1 MRLRIR
7 GLLAVSALVVLAAA
21 CGRSDDDSASTTAA
35 SAAPATTAAASTS
48 GAPATTGSPD
58 STAPNTSD
66 TAASTVP
73 ASTVAPVDGAPTA
86 DDIAEACK
94 SEPLAATEIGV
105 TPTEIKVTVMADT
118 GAALAPG
125 FAQANVDAVV
135 AFADYINASGGV
147 GCRKLVVDT
156 WDSKLDPT
164 EVKNGQITAC
174 LNSFALVGDYSV
186 FNPDPSAMD
195 GCVDQAGV
203 ATGLPNIAAFAVDTN
218 EACSPMTV
226 GVNARAEACP
236 VVPDTERPFVR
247 MKGPFTKLV
256 EMHPGLHGV
265 YVANADLPSTIVSA
279 IPDIGVQE
287 QTGIVFDAK
296 VRQFSREAQSDYT
309 ARVGYLQRG
318 SNYVYN
324 GSSDFSMAFYM
335 NEAVAQ
341 GIDMSQVTW
350 ACGVPCYSKR
360 FLEQGGNAVENA
372 YMWIQFLPFE
382 EADTNAALQAYVDGV
397 GVDKADT
404 YGAVSWQAAIAFQQ
418 AVNQLVLDQG
428 PNSLTRANLLEALRS
443 IEDFSADGMSG
454 ARALG
459 EPSPCYVLLQVQDGE
474 FVRVWPEERGTMD
487 CNPDNLGHVTVN
499 PEQASDT
506 DLS

>member
-7 GLLAVSALVVLAAA
+7 GLLAVSVLVALAVA
-21 CGRSDDDSASTTAA
+21 CGRSDDATEPSSPPTTGAST
-35 SAAPATTAAASTS
+35 
-48 GAPATTGSPD
+48 APATTGVA
-58 STAPNTSD
+58 STDAASTTGAPVTSATSD
-66 TAASTVP
+66 STVP
-73 ASTVAPVDGAPTA
+73 ASTGAPVALAPTA
-86 DDIAEACK
+86 ADIASACQ
-94 SEPLAATEIGV
+94 SGPLTATEIGV
-105 TPTEIKVTVMADT
+105 TSTEIRVTVMADT

-135 AFADYINASGGV
+135 AFADYINANGGV
-147 GCRKLVVDT
+147 GCRQLVVDT

-174 LNSFALVGDYSV
+174 INSFALVGDYSV

-195 GCVDQAGV
+195 GCVDQAGA

-247 MKGPFTKLV
+247 MKGPFTKLI
-256 EMHPGLHGV
+256 EMIPGLHGV

-309 ARVGYLQRG
+309 ARVAYLQRG

-324 GSSDFSMAFYM
+324 GSSDFSTALYM
-335 NEAVAQ
+335 KEAVAQ
-341 GIDMSQVTW
+341 GVDMSQVTW

-382 EADTNAALQAYVDGV
+382 EADTNAALQAYVDAV
-397 GVDKADT
+397 GADKADT
-404 YGAVSWQAAIAFQQ
+404 YGALSWQAALAFQR

-428 PNSLTRANLLEALRS
+428 PNALTRANLLDALRS

-487 CNPDNLGHVTVN
+487 CDPDNLGHVTVN
-499 PEQASDT
+499 PEEASDT

>member
-1 MRLRIR
+1 
-7 GLLAVSALVVLAAA
+7 V
-21 CGRSDDDSASTTAA
+21 
-35 SAAPATTAAASTS
+35 
-48 GAPATTGSPD
+48 
-58 STAPNTSD
+58 
-66 TAASTVP
+66 
-73 ASTVAPVDGAPTA
+73 APTA
-86 DDIAEACK
+86 ADIAEACAA
-94 SEPLAATEIGV
+94 EPPAATEIGV
-105 TPTEIKVTVMADT
+105 TPTEIRITVMADT

-135 AFADYINASGGV
+135 AFADHINALGGL
-147 GCRKLVVDT
+147 GCRQLVVDT

-164 EVKNGQITAC
+164 EVKNGQIAAC
-174 LNSFALVGDYSV
+174 GSSFALVGDYSV
-186 FNPDPSAMD
+186 FNPDPTAME

-236 VVPDTERPFVR
+236 VVPNTERPFVR
-247 MKGPFTKLV
+247 MKGPFTKLL
-256 EMHPGLHGV
+256 ELHPGLHGV

-287 QTGIVFDAK
+287 QAGIVFDAK
-296 VRQFSREAQSDYT
+296 VRQFSREQQSDYT
-309 ARVGYLQRG
+309 ARVAYLQRG

-324 GSSDFSMAFYM
+324 GSSDFSTALYM
-335 NEAVAQ
+335 KEAVAQ
-341 GIDMSQVTW
+341 GVDMSQVTW

-360 FLEQGGNAVENA
+360 FLEQGAEAVENA

-382 EADTNAALQAYVDGV
+382 EADTNAALQAYVDAV
-397 GVDKADT
+397 GADKADT

-428 PNSLTRANLLEALRS
+428 PNSLTRANLLEALRA
-443 IEDFSADGMSG
+443 IDDFSADGMAG

-459 EPSPCYVLLQVQDGE
+459 EPSPCYVLLQVQGGE

-487 CNPDNLGHVTVN
+487 CDPENLGHVTVN

-506 DLS
+506 DLT